1 MTVQEAR
8 QSEVVKDQVS
18 QQGEAACTIQEVAQG
33 HRKHAKWPKQNTDRD
48 KERDLKDKGHNKCD
62 RCGKIPHKKMEK
74 CPALKSAC
82 NRCGKTGHWQ
92 RMCRSKVVSE
102 ITKSEEQASYFMGSV
117 NSTNSQ
123 EDEWT
128 VQLNIGCTPV
138 VFKIDTGADV
148 CVMSEDTFKMLK
160 PDKKLLDAKAALS
173 GPGGRLKCVGQFT
186 ANTEYKDNK
195 YSFRVFV
202 IEGESVNNLLS
213 RSVAQA
219 MGLVKRVLQVS
230 NATGEF
236 GLLKTQP
243 VKIVLQENAQPYA
256 VHTARR
262 IPIPLLKPVKEEL
275 ERMEANDIIQKVT
288 EPTKWCAP
296 MVPAP
301 KKSGKRKMVETL
313 EGLQGVSVYMDNII
327 IHGKDMTEHNERL
340 QRVLERLESA
350 GLKLNAE
357 KCVLRQRKL
366 HFLGQ
371 VIDADG
377 VRPDPAK
384 VSAINNLSP
393 PENVQELK
401 RVLGL
406 VNYLG
411 KYIPNLATV
420 GQPLYELLKSNSVW
434 TWGPAQMSAFQQIKE
449 QLTMSPTLKYYDVN
463 KPTAVSAD
471 ASSYGIGAV
480 LMQLH
485 GQDWRAV
492 AYCSRRL
499 SDAETR
505 CQRLL
510 MRLMRFNPTAE
521 YAPGKTLV
529 IADTLSRS
537 PCKDTQ
543 SDNDTHRDVE
553 CYVASVIEGIPA
565 TNQKI
570 DSI

>member
-1 MTVQEAR
+1 
-8 QSEVVKDQVS
+8 
-18 QQGEAACTIQEVAQG
+18 
-33 HRKHAKWPKQNTDRD
+33 
-48 KERDLKDKGHNKCD
+48 
-62 RCGKIPHKKMEK
+62 
-74 CPALKSAC
+74 
-82 NRCGKTGHWQ
+82 
-92 RMCRSKVVSE
+92 
-102 ITKSEEQASYFMGSV
+102 
-117 NSTNSQ
+117 
-123 EDEWT
+123 
-128 VQLNIGCTPV
+128 
-138 VFKIDTGADV
+138 
-148 CVMSEDTFKMLK
+148 
-160 PDKKLLDAKAALS
+160 
-173 GPGGRLKCVGQFT
+173 
-186 ANTEYKDNK
+186 
-195 YSFRVFV
+195 
-202 IEGESVNNLLS
+202 
-213 RSVAQA
+213 
-219 MGLVKRVLQVS
+219 
-230 NATGEF
+230 
-236 GLLKTQP
+236 
-243 VKIVLQENAQPYA
+243 
-256 VHTARR
+256 
-262 IPIPLLKPVKEEL
+262 
-275 ERMEANDIIQKVT
+275 
-288 EPTKWCAP
+288 
-296 MVPAP
+296 
-301 KKSGKRKMVETL
+301 
-313 EGLQGVSVYMDNII
+313 
-327 IHGKDMTEHNERL
+327 MTEHDERL

-420 GQPLYELLKSNSVW
+420 GQPLYELLKSNSVL

-449 QLTMSPTLKYYDVN
+449 PLTTSPTLKYYDVS

-485 GQDWRAV
+485 GQEWRAV

-521 YAPGKTLV
+521 YAP
-529 IADTLSRS
+529 
-537 PCKDTQ
+537 
-543 SDNDTHRDVE
+543 
-553 CYVASVIEGIPA
+553 EGIPA
-565 TNQKI
+565 TKQKI
-570 DSI
+570 DSIRAATEADEEMQILSRYIQSGWPEHIEKTHPSVSFSLLRSELSVHSGLVTRGTRIIIPKALRAEILDRIHNGHLGLSKCRERANTSVWWPGISSQIKVRVLSCQSCNEHRRAQSREPLLSTPLPGRPWKRIGVDLCEHKKQNCLVVSDYYSRYIEILHMPVTTSAQVVKLLKATFVRYGIPEEVVSDNGPQFTSLEFKELARELDFTHITSSPHNPQGNGHAERAVQTAKRILYQKDPLLALMCYRATPCNCMGASPAELLMGHKIRTTLPTLESNLRPKWPSRKSIKARDTLEKQTSLLLQQTPWSEMFTPIATR

>member
-1 MTVQEAR
+1 
-8 QSEVVKDQVS
+8 
-18 QQGEAACTIQEVAQG
+18 
-33 HRKHAKWPKQNTDRD
+33 
-48 KERDLKDKGHNKCD
+48 
-62 RCGKIPHKKMEK
+62 
-74 CPALKSAC
+74 
-82 NRCGKTGHWQ
+82 
-92 RMCRSKVVSE
+92 
-102 ITKSEEQASYFMGSV
+102 
-117 NSTNSQ
+117 
-123 EDEWT
+123 
-128 VQLNIGCTPV
+128 
-138 VFKIDTGADV
+138 
-148 CVMSEDTFKMLK
+148 
-160 PDKKLLDAKAALS
+160 
-173 GPGGRLKCVGQFT
+173 
-186 ANTEYKDNK
+186 
-195 YSFRVFV
+195 
-202 IEGESVNNLLS
+202 
-213 RSVAQA
+213 
-219 MGLVKRVLQVS
+219 
-230 NATGEF
+230 
-236 GLLKTQP
+236 
-243 VKIVLQENAQPYA
+243 
-256 VHTARR
+256 
-262 IPIPLLKPVKEEL
+262 
-275 ERMEANDIIQKVT
+275 MEANDIIQKVSQPT
-288 EPTKWCAP
+288 EWCAP

-301 KKSGKRKMVETL
+301 KKSGKVRICADLKRLNKAVKRERFILPTAEEIIAGLSGSTVFSSLDATAGFWQIPLDKDSQRLTTFIMPFARYCFKRLPFGITSAPEIFQRKMVETL
-313 EGLQGVSVYMDNII
+313 EGLQGVSVYMDDII
-327 IHGKDMTEHNERL
+327 IHGKDMTEHDERL

-377 VRPDPAK
+377 VQPDPAK
-384 VSAINNLSP
+384 VLAINNFLP

-411 KYIPNLATV
+411 KYILNLATV

-434 TWGPAQMSAFQQIKE
+434 TWGPAQMSAFQHIKE
-449 QLTMSPTLKYYDVN
+449 QLTMSPTLKYYDIN
-463 KPTAVSAD
+463 KPTAVPAD

-499 SDAETR
+499 SVAETR
-505 CQRLL
+505 YQRLL

-543 SDNDTHRDVE
+543 SDKNTHRDVE

-565 TNQKI
+565 TKQKI
-570 DSI
+570 DSIRAATEADEGMQILSRRAQSREPLLSTPLPDRPWKRIGVDLCEHKKQNYLVVSDYYSRYIEILHMPVTTSAQVVKLLKATFARYGIPKEVVSDNGPQFTSLEFKELARELDFTHITSSPHNPQGNGHAERAVQTAKGILYQKDPLLALMCYRATPCNSTGASPAEILMGPKWPSRKSIKARDTLEKQK